1 MSVQKK
7 QIKQLAGADIIVQTL
22 EHHDVKWVFGIPGA
36 KIDKVFNTLVDSS
49 IQTVVCRHE
58 QNAAFIAGGIGRM
71 TGKAG
76 VAIATSGPGVSNLVT
91 GLATANTEGD
101 PVVALGG
108 AVAISER
115 LKQVHQTMD
124 SVSICKPVTKF
135 SAEIDSP
142 ESTAE
147 VLTNAFRIAE
157 TDRPGAVYVSLPKDI
172 MAKPAECEVLAQS
185 GYLAMGPADERA
197 IQEAARLLN
206 QSKKP
211 VVLLGLL
218 ASKPENAAAVH
229 EFLERGKLPV
239 VGTFQAAG
247 SVPLQLFH
255 NFGGRVGLLANQPA
269 DMILE
274 AADLVVTVG
283 YDAVEYDPPIWNKGR
298 QRPIVHIDALRA
310 DIDNA
315 YNPAVELIGDIAST
329 LRLLTPLISHIGPD
343 TEIQQLLSSVVK
355 ERKELVT
362 SAEKLNGVPIHPLRL
377 VTELQQLLTPD
388 MTLCSDMG
396 SFHIWLARHLYSFRA
411 RQVLISDGQQ
421 TLGVALPW
429 AIAAT
434 LVRPS
439 EKVLSISGDGGFLF
453 SAMELETAVR
463 LQSHLVHMIWIDGTY
478 DMVAV
483 QEEQKYGR
491 PAGTEFGP
499 VDPVKYSEAFGAR
512 GFMIQS
518 PDQITAVLKQAFDT
532 PGPVVVGVHVD
543 YRDNH
548 KLFEQVNERSVHEAS
563 AGFLSETDNRCET
576 ESARESNTMS
586 ENDGSKSGDLAD
598 L

>member
-1 MSVQKK
+1 MTTDSK
-7 QIKQLAGADIIVQTL
+7 QSAQQTGADIVVKTL
-22 EHHDVKWVFGIPGA
+22 EQNDVKWVFGIPGA

-49 IQTVVCRHE
+49 IRTIVCRHE

-71 TGKAG
+71 AGNAG

-101 PVVALGG
+101 PIVALGG
-108 AVAISER
+108 AVAVSER
-115 LKQVHQTMD
+115 LKQIHQAMD

-135 SAEIDSP
+135 SAEVDSP

-147 VLTNAFRIAE
+147 VLTNAFRTAE
-157 TDRPGAVYVSLPKDI
+157 TGRPGAAFVSLPKDI
-172 MAKPAECEVLAQS
+172 MAKPAGCEVLPLS
-185 GYLAMGPADERA
+185 HFLAMGPAEQTG
-197 IQEAARLLN
+197 IEEAARLLN
-206 QSKKP
+206 RAKKP

-218 ASKPENAAAVH
+218 ASKPENAVAVH
-229 EFLERGKLPV
+229 ELVASGKLPA

-247 SVPLQLFH
+247 SIWQQLFR
-255 NFGGRVGLLANQPA
+255 NFAGRVGLLANQPA
-269 DMILE
+269 DRILE
-274 AADLVVTVG
+274 ASDLVVTIG
-283 YDAVEYDPPIWNKGR
+283 FNAVEYDPPVWNKGGK
-298 QRPIVHIDALRA
+298 RPIVHIDVLPA

-315 YNPAVELIGDIAST
+315 YNPAVELVGDIAAT
-329 LRLLTPLISHIGPD
+329 LRLLAALISHAGPD
-343 TEIQQLLSSVVK
+343 ADIQQLMNSIAE
-355 ERKELVT
+355 ERKELAV
-362 SAEKLNGVPIHPLRL
+362 SAEKMNGVPIHPLRL
-377 VTELQQLLTPD
+377 ITELQQILTPD

-411 RQVLISDGQQ
+411 RQVLISNGQQ

-463 LQSHLVHMIWIDGTY
+463 LQSHLIHMIWIDGSY

-491 PAGTEFGP
+491 PSGTGFGP
-499 VDPVKYSEAFGAR
+499 VDPVKYAEAFGAH
-512 GFMIQS
+512 GFLIRS
-518 PDQITAVLKQAFDT
+518 PDHIKPVLKKAFDT
-532 PGPVVVGVHVD
+532 PGPVLIGVHVD
-543 YRDNH
+543 YRDNY
-548 KLFEQVNERSVHEAS
+548 KLFEQVEERGIH
-563 AGFLSETDNRCET
+563 
-576 ESARESNTMS
+576 
-586 ENDGSKSGDLAD
+586 
-598 L
+598 